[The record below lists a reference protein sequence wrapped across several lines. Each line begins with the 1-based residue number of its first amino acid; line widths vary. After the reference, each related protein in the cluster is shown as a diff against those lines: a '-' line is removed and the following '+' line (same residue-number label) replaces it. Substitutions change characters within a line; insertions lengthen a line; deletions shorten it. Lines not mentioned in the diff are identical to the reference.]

1 MVQVADVSVIEHQML
16 RLGSTNS
23 VSAWLSAGV
32 VGAVC
37 SGVDSGSDVDADDG
51 AAGSA
56 LRVDG
61 LFTTCITIRTRKVRS
76 RIPSTRRAE
85 PAAPSSASTSEP
97 ESTPEQTAPTT
108 PADNQALAEFVLPS
122 RNIWCSMTET
132 SATCTIGQFSY
143 AAPTPTTA
151 CTGTVGSVFSVTAA
165 EGATLPCVDAV
176 PPRPAGAT
184 VLEYGQASTIGE
196 LTCSASRNGAACRH
210 NPPGAGFDVA
220 KAGYAVLGR
229 WAPVALCRQ
238 VAPFPEAE
246 Q

>member
-1 MVQVADVSVIEHQML
+1 MAGRGELPQARRPGAL
-16 RLGSTNS
+16 AALGPRMTTFL
-23 VSAWLSAGV
+23 V
-32 VGAVC
+32 
-37 SGVDSGSDVDADDG
+37 
-51 AAGSA
+51 
-56 LRVDG
+56 VDG
-61 LFTTCITIRTRKVRS
+61 ILLLTFLVLMVMQVVNNPPT
-76 RIPSTRRAE
+76 PRAE

-108 PADNQALAEFVLPS
+108 PADNQALTEFVLPS

-176 PPRPAGAT
+176 PPRPEGAT

-196 LTCSASRNGAACRH
+196 MTCSASRNGATCRH
-210 NPPGAGFDVA
+210 NPTGAGFSVA
-220 KAGYAVLGR
+220 KAGYTIL
-229 WAPVALCRQ
+229 
-238 VAPFPEAE
+238 
-246 Q
+246 